1 MYLNYKNIFSI
12 LISSLALGA
21 GAAPAATAAPVQ
33 APASAPPAGWSQGV
47 FMEVFVRAYQDSD
60 GDGIGDLR
68 GLTRRLDYL
77 QQLGVTGLWLMP
89 ITRSADHD
97 HGYAITDFRAI
108 EPDYGSLA
116 DFDAFVRE
124 AHRRGIGVVMDYIL
138 NHSAS
143 QHPWFQDSLANPQS
157 PWRDWYVWQDPAP
170 ADLKDWDIWGHTP
183 WYALPG
189 QASDS
194 ARFFAT
200 FGPHMPD
207 FNLRN
212 PAVVDYHRESLRFW
226 LDRGLDGFRLDAV
239 PHLIENSARD
249 WNDQPE
255 SRALTADFARLIRSR
270 PGRFSV
276 CEATASP
283 TAYAS
288 PDVCGSAFD
297 FGLERL
303 IIQAARG
310 EEAALQPLVTHFEH
324 TPLNM
329 ATMLANHDIFAG
341 ARVWDQ
347 LAGDEARYRLAAATY
362 LLLPGIPFLYYGE
375 EIGMAGVAG
384 PGDVPLRAPMSW
396 TAEGGFTSGQ
406 PFRAVAPNAGT
417 HNAAAQAR
425 DPGSLLNHY
434 KALIALRKAQ
444 PALRAGDY
452 TQAFQSGHVIGFQR
466 RAGGDSAGGRGQVL
480 LVLINYGSEP
490 WQGAAPGMAPSQ
502 RLQPLLRSAAQGR
515 LDRRQPHQPRHAVRA
530 DALQLPPQSF
540 AVYRLR

>member
-1 MYLNYKNIFSI
+1 MYFNYKLLSSCW
-12 LISSLALGA
+12 LGCLSLAA
-21 GAAPAATAAPVQ
+21 SAAPQ
-33 APASAPPAGWSQGV
+33 GSPPPDWSQGV
-47 FMEVFVRAYQDSD
+47 FMEVFVRGYQDSN

-77 QQLGVTGLWLMP
+77 QRLGVTGLWLMP

-97 HGYAITDFRAI
+97 HGYAITDFRGI
-108 EPDYGSLA
+108 EPDYGSQA
-116 DFDAFVRE
+116 DFDELLRQ

-138 NHSAS
+138 NHSARE
-143 QHPWFQDSLANPQS
+143 HPRFQDSLRDPQS
-157 PWRDWYVWQDPAP
+157 PYRDWYVWQDPAP

-200 FGPHMPD
+200 FGPHMPV

-212 PAVVDYHRESLRFW
+212 PAVVEDHRQSLRFW
-226 LDRGLDGFRLDAV
+226 LERGLDGFRLDAV

-255 SRALTADFARLIRSR
+255 SRALTADFTRLIRSY
-270 PGRFSV
+270 PGRFTV

-466 RAGGDSAGGRGQVL
+466 RAGGDGARGRGQVL

-515 LDRRQPHQPRHAVRA
+515 LDRRQPHQSRHAVRA

>member
-1 MYLNYKNIFSI
+1 MYFNYKYHFRSFGAG
-12 LISSLALGA
+12 LALGIA
-21 GAAPAATAAPVQ
+21 LTAQAAPRMHGVPAARP
-33 APASAPPAGWSQGV
+33 GWSQGV

-89 ITRSADHD
+89 VTRSADHD

-108 EPDYGSLA
+108 EPAYGSLE
-116 DFDAFVRE
+116 DFDELLRQ

-138 NHSAS
+138 NHSARE
-143 QHPWFQDSLANPQS
+143 HPWFQDSLKNPQS

-170 ADLKDWDIWGHTP
+170 PDLEDWDIWGHKP
-183 WYALPG
+183 WYADTERPE
-189 QASDS
+189 SS
-194 ARFFAT
+194 ARYFAT

-212 PAVVDYHRESLRFW
+212 PAVVDYHRGSLRFW

-239 PHLIENSARD
+239 PHLIENSAKD
-249 WNDQPE
+249 WNDQPQ
-255 SRALTADFARLIRSR
+255 SRALTGDFSRLIRSY
-270 PGRFSV
+270 PGRFTV

-283 TAYAS
+283 TAYAH
-288 PDVCGSAFD
+288 PDICGSAFD

-303 IIQAARG
+303 IIRAARG
-310 EEAALQPLVTHFEH
+310 EAEALAPLAQHFES

-347 LAGDEARYRLAAATY
+347 LEGDEARYRLAAATY

-375 EIGMAGVAG
+375 EIGMAGIAG
-384 PGDVPLRAPMSW
+384 PGDTPLRAPMSW
-396 TAEGGFTSGQ
+396 TGDARGFTLGQ
-406 PFRAVAPNAGT
+406 PFRPASPNAGT

-434 KALIALRKAQ
+434 KTLIRLRRAE
-444 PALRAGDY
+444 PALGRGDY
-452 TQAFQSGHVIGFQR
+452 QHAFQDGSVIGFQR
-466 RAGGDSAGGRGQVL
+466 SAQGRTL
-480 LVLINYGSEP
+480 LVLINYGP
-490 WQGAAPGMAPSQ
+490 QAWRGLPAGLKAGQ
-502 RLQPLLRSAAQGR
+502 RLRPLLRSQAGARIDRHRAHGSLPAAQ
-515 LDRRQPHQPRHAVRA
+515 
-530 DALQLPPQSF
+530 LQLPPQSF
-540 AVYRLR
+540 AVYRLH